1 MYESTNLQTPEVLQ
15 VPRPSTQPQVKS
27 HGASLP
33 PFWHKGRFI
42 IIPVL
47 LLAYVLMGIAIER
60 GVLTVDT
67 QIDFNVYWAASRL
80 FIQNQDIYDGSLTSG
95 LIRALDLEYVDDSD
109 YIYPPYLAAV
119 LSPLTHLHPLRA
131 GLLWYLGGLVA
142 IGFAVWLI
150 LRGRAESR
158 GEVVELLQWGDYLFV
173 ALASAP
179 AIYSFYVGQINA
191 FILLLLAAVY
201 FLLEKDKQVLAGI
214 ILAVSILL
222 KVAPV
227 LLVFYMVAR
236 KKYIALLCTAV
247 VVTGIVLLTWPVFG
261 FHLRTYFT
269 TVLPE
274 MSVPE
279 PKPINQ
285 SLHAFFGRI
294 FTRND
299 YTAAIL
305 DAPRLSRFLT
315 LLFST
320 VLILLTAAK
329 LVPDNPTLAESCHDM
344 TFGALVT
351 LMTIVPPLAWETLH
365 ILLAF
370 PLIVLFGR
378 WARMSRG
385 QRFLLA
391 VSIFLLNVQTL
402 GLLFHA
408 SPGKFPALRY
418 LWPLM
423 SLGLYGAT
431 ILLFLQIRIRET
443 VGG

>member
-1 MYESTNLQTPEVLQ
+1 VPELSTRSPME
-15 VPRPSTQPQVKS
+15 S

-47 LLAYVLMGIAIER
+47 LVAYVLMGIAIER
-60 GVLTVDT
+60 RILTINAQV
-67 QIDFNVYWAASRL
+67 DFNVYWAASRL
-80 FIQNQDIYDGSLTSG
+80 FIQDQDIYDGSLTSG
-95 LIRALDLEYVDDSD
+95 LIRALDLEYIDDSD

-119 LSPLTHLHPLRA
+119 LSPLTRLHPLRA
-131 GLLWYLGGLVA
+131 GFLWYLGGLVA
-142 IGFAVWLI
+142 MGFAVWLI

-173 ALASAP
+173 ALAFAP
-179 AIYSFYVGQINA
+179 AFHSFYVGQINA

-201 FLLEKDKQVLAGI
+201 FLLEKDKQVLAGVV
-214 ILAVSILL
+214 LAVSILL

-227 LLVFYMVAR
+227 LLVFYVAVR
-236 KKYIALLCTAV
+236 KKYIALLSTAV
-247 VVTGIVLLTWPVFG
+247 VVAGLVLLTWPVFG
-261 FHLRTYFT
+261 PHLRTYFT

-274 MSVPE
+274 MSVPKLN
-279 PKPINQ
+279 PLNQ
-285 SLHAFFGRI
+285 SPHAFFGRI

-305 DAPRLSRFLT
+305 DAPYLSRFLA
-315 LLFST
+315 LLFSI
-320 VLILLTAAK
+320 VLMLLTAAK
-329 LVPDNPTLAESCHDM
+329 LVPDNPTLSESSHDM

-351 LMTIVPPLAWETLH
+351 LMTIVPPLAWESLH

-370 PLIVLFGR
+370 PLIVLFAR
-378 WARMSRG
+378 WARMSQG
-385 QRFLLA
+385 QRFLFT

-402 GLLFHA
+402 GALVHA
-408 SPGKFPALRY
+408 SLGKFSVLRY

-423 SLGLYGAT
+423 SLGLYGAI
-431 ILLFLQIRIRET
+431 ILLFLQIRVRKT

>member
-1 MYESTNLQTPEVLQ
+1 
-15 VPRPSTQPQVKS
+15 
-27 HGASLP
+27 
-33 PFWHKGRFI
+33 
-42 IIPVL
+42 
-47 LLAYVLMGIAIER
+47 MGIAIER
-60 GVLTVDT
+60 EILTVAA

-80 FIQNQDIYDGSLTSG
+80 FIQDQDIYDGSLTSG
-95 LIRALDLEYVDDSD
+95 LIRDLDLEYIDDSD

-119 LSPLTHLHPLRA
+119 LSPLTRLHPLKA
-131 GLLWYLGGLVA
+131 GLLWYLGGLAA

-173 ALASAP
+173 ALAFAP
-179 AIYSFYVGQINA
+179 AFYSFYVGQINA
-191 FILLLLAAVY
+191 FILLLLTAVY
-201 FLLEKDKQVLAGI
+201 FLLEKDKQILAGVT
-214 ILAVSILL
+214 LAVSILL

-227 LLVFYMVAR
+227 LLVFYMAVR
-236 KKYIALLCTAV
+236 KKHIALLSTV
-247 VVTGIVLLTWPVFG
+247 VVVAGLVLLTWPVFG
-261 FHLRTYFT
+261 LHLQTYFT

-299 YTAAIL
+299 YAAAIL
-305 DAPRLSRFLT
+305 DAPRLSRFLA

-320 VLILLTAAK
+320 VLMLLTAAK
-329 LVPDNPTLAESCHDM
+329 LLPDNQYLRKVAQEGRPRPVRVAGTPPGSRNFSSTDNPTLSESCHDM

-370 PLIVLFGR
+370 PLVVLFGR

-385 QRFLLA
+385 QRSLLT

-402 GLLFHA
+402 GLLFHG
-408 SPGKFPALRY
+408 SLGKFPVLRY

-431 ILLFLQIRIRET
+431 ILLFLQIWIRET
-443 VGG
+443 VSGFDTG